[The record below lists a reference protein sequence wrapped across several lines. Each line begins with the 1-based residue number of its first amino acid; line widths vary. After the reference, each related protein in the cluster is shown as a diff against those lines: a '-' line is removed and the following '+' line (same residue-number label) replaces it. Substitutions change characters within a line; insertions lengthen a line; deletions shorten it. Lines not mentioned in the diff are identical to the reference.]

1 MSAPTTKDRSQP
13 ERSQHRSETSISLR
27 VSRPLLDLITTAA
40 AVAGKSRTEF
50 MLESARQDA
59 IDALL
64 DQRLFQLDDEQYEA
78 FLRVLDDPPPPNEAL
93 KRLMTKKASWDS

>member
-1 MSAPTTKDRSQP
+1 MSLPTTKD
-13 ERSQHRSETSISLR
+13 RSQHRSETSISLR

-40 AVAGKSRTEF
+40 AVTGKSRTEF

-64 DQRLFQLDDEQYEA
+64 DQRLFQLDDERYEA
-78 FLRVLDDPPPPNEAL
+78 FLRVLDDPPLPNEAL
-93 KRLMTKKASWDS
+93 KRLMAKKASWDS